1 MSTQAKYAVFI
12 DTNTQGYIKA
22 TEKDALDFA
31 KHLAE
36 KYPGKAIHVAKTTHV
51 VTVEKMPL
59 RIEKI

>member
-12 DTNTQGYIKA
+12 DTNNQGYIKA
-22 TEKDALDFA
+22 TEKDALEFA
-31 KHLAE
+31 KQLAE
-36 KYPGKAIHVAKTTHV
+36 KNPGKAIHVAKTTHV